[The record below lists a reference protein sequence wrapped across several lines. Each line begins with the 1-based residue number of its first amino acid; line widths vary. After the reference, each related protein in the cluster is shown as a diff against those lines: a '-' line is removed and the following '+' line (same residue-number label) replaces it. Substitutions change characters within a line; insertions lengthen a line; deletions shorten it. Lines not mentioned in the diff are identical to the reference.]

1 MPCPRLRMPRSLAT
15 LTIAFGL
22 VAIPVRL
29 YAATLRS
36 AELRFRWMTPQGGVV
51 RQRLEAEPPLAA
63 ERDTTEAVGAGGAWD
78 EALAP
83 DDDAALPAA
92 VPSSSASGRGAAG
105 MPVSAAPR
113 AAHQGLAGLPVPQ
126 PRTPQHEPE
135 ADGLLP
141 PPAGSRPVGRSAL
154 HKGLEVE
161 PGRFVLFTPAE
172 LEALATPAR
181 DSIDLVAFVPPHAV
195 DPVYVEKSYYLAPAE
210 RSGRPFGLLL
220 HALQR
225 SERCALARWAWRGK
239 EHPALLRAGDGV
251 LVLHQLH
258 SGDAVRPASQVRSEL
273 PAVSEPEL
281 QLALRLIEQSA
292 AETFDPLQFIDPARQ
307 RILEAARR
315 KLAGGEAIVTRPQ
328 APVTPSAEVIDL
340 MAALR
345 ASLARPKVEGAQ
357 APRRPPRRTT
367 AAPPPAELRSA
378 PRRVASGRRQ
388 KP

>member
-1 MPCPRLRMPRSLAT
+1 MPRSLAT

-29 YAATLRS
+29 YAATQRS
-36 AELRFRWMTPQGGVV
+36 AELRFRWMTAQGGVV
-51 RQRLEAEPPLAA
+51 RQRLEAEALVA
-63 ERDTTEAVGAGGAWD
+63 ERDAAEAMGAGGAAA

-83 DDDAALPAA
+83 DNDGALPAA
-92 VPSSSASGRGAAG
+92 LSSSASGPGAAG

-113 AAHQGLAGLPVPQ
+113 AAGRGLAGLPVPQ
-126 PRTPQHEPE
+126 PRMPQHEPE
-135 ADGLLP
+135 ADALPP
-141 PPAGSRPVGRSAL
+141 PPAGLRPVSRSAL
-154 HKGLEVE
+154 HKALEIE
-161 PGRFVLFTPAE
+161 PGRFALFTPAE

-181 DSIDLVAFVPPHAV
+181 DSIDLAAFVPPHAV

-210 RSGRPFGLLL
+210 RSKRPFGLLL

-225 SERCALARWAWRGK
+225 SGRCALARWAWRGK

-258 SGDAVRPASQVRSEL
+258 AGDAVRPASQVRSEL

-307 RILEAARR
+307 RILDAARR

-345 ASLARPKVEGAQ
+345 ASLDRPKVEGAQ
-357 APRRPPRRTT
+357 ASRRPPRRTT
-367 AAPPPAELRSA
+367 AAPPAAEPRSA
-378 PRRVASGRRQ
+378 SQRVAPGRRR